1 MKLRGGRGVTT
12 AFVAILNITTLHDQV
27 LTAEYYTR
35 ILCCFRNSACNVWS
49 RWGTSCRTSD
59 HFLVRSWNITTDKD
73 FQNKQ
78 TNKLHYIIQSQLT
91 HSHITNILPRSVRF
105 NNQLPIWVST
115 TSWRHITRVEVK
127 FCAFSTSA
135 LDGNEYGVQHS

>member
-1 MKLRGGRGVTT
+1 MDTTSSHSSYDLFIKSRVINIRKTLKFMRYLDLRHNKYISEWNQAGHRGATT
-12 AFVAILNITTLHDQV
+12 AFIAIPNTTTLYDTV

-78 TNKLHYIIQSQLT
+78 TLLHQSL
-91 HSHITNILPRSVRF
+91 
-105 NNQLPIWVST
+105 
-115 TSWRHITRVEVK
+115 
-127 FCAFSTSA
+127 SA
-135 LDGNEYGVQHS
+135 NSPPHN